1 MKIKRVNDIKGIS
14 ASDVSHI
21 KNYKWLKPEPQGEV
35 SYAFLHDGSVL
46 EFGPSNPPE
55 WVISDVLG
63 ACLDEKVNTDSST
76 FIIESSIDGP
86 HWETKAKT
94 PFELAIFLAVRGFRG
109 KKRKE
114 FLSSILRS
122 SYQLTTDDR
131 NMLADYLDGK
141 YDNKVGRQRKDQSA
155 IEIVGPPISA
165 ERLAAAHVLATM
177 EARRGWGEPVRNV
190 QPKIIK
196 DVSARLG
203 ADPEAVTE
211 LLRTRRGLYTRK

>member
-1 MKIKRVNDIKGIS
+1 MKIKRVVDIKGIS

-21 KNYKWLKPEPQGEV
+21 KNYKWLKPEPPGEV

-63 ACLDEKVNTDSST
+63 RGWNEKVNTDSST
-76 FIIESSIDGP
+76 FIIKSSIDGP
-86 HWETKAKT
+86 YWEIKAKT
-94 PFELAIFLAVRGFRG
+94 PFEFAILLAVRGFRG
-109 KKRKE
+109 KKRRE
-114 FLSSILRS
+114 LLSSILRS
-122 SYQLTTDDR
+122 SYHLTTDDR

-155 IEIVGPPISA
+155 IQIVGPPISA

-177 EARRGWGEPVRNV
+177 EARRSWGEPVRNV
-190 QPKIIK
+190 RPKIIK

>member
-21 KNYKWLKPEPQGEV
+21 KNYKWLKPEPPGEV

-63 ACLDEKVNTDSST
+63 ACWDEKVNTDSTT

-86 HWETKAKT
+86 HWEIKAKT
-94 PFELAIFLAVRGFRG
+94 PFELAILLAVRGFRG
-109 KKRKE
+109 KKRRE

-177 EARRGWGEPVRNV
+177 EARRSWGEPVRNV
-190 QPKIIK
+190 RSKIIK